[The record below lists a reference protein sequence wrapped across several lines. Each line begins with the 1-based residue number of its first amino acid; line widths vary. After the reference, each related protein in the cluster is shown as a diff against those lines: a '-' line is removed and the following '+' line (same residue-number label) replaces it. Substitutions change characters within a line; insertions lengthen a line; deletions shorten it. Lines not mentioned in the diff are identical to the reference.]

1 MLRDPLIKYHIVDDF
16 RWRSREVSRIE
27 GFSDAVFGFAV
38 TLLIVSLEVPHT
50 STELLA
56 TMHSFGGFVVTFFML
71 SSIWYSQF
79 IFFRRYGLEDR
90 VTVILNLALLF
101 TVLFFV
107 YPLKFLFT
115 LLLRDPLMKGKIQTA
130 HGMEL
135 AILPQHKPWILTI
148 FGLGFAAIFLI
159 FILLY
164 RHAYARRKDL
174 ELDELE
180 IFETGSVIRRQ
191 ATACGI
197 GLLYVALGFASS
209 LPHGTQR
216 EKDIFVAADF
226 GVELLMLALLGNLIR
241 LQIKRKKF
249 VRAWRNNH
257 KLATPAGFEA
267 PQVIRPSPE

>member
-1 MLRDPLIKYHIVDDF
+1 MLREPLIKHHVVDDF
-16 RWRSREVSRIE
+16 RWRSREISRIE

-38 TLLIVSLEVPHT
+38 TLLIVSLEVPRT

-90 VTVILNLALLF
+90 VTVILNLVLLF

-115 LLLRDPLMKGKIQTA
+115 LLLRDPTMKGKIQTA
-130 HGMEL
+130 HGLEL

-164 RHAYARRKDL
+164 RHAYARREQL

-180 IFETGSVIRRQ
+180 IFETRSVVRRQ
-191 ATACGI
+191 ALACGI
-197 GLLYVALGFASS
+197 GLLYVALGFATS
-209 LPHGTQR
+209 LPHVTQR
-216 EKDIFVAADF
+216 EKSIFIAADL
-226 GVELLMLALLGNLIR
+226 GVELLMLGLLGILIR
-241 LQIKRKKF
+241 LQIQRKKF
-249 VRAWRNNH
+249 VRAWRGRH
-257 KLATPAGFEA
+257 KLATSTPIEA
-267 PQVIRPSPE
+267 SPDPTLS